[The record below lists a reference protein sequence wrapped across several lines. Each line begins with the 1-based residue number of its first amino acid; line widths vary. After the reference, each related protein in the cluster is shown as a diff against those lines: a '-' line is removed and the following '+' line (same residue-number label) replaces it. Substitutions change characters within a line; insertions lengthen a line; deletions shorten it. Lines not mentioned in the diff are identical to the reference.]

1 MENSISEEVKIN
13 NINDFNNLHNSINHL
28 IRTNNLSFSEENDS
42 SWRNRSCSM
51 SINYPKKFVPKLKPI
66 KTALCPSPINLTQN
80 LSITEVQNTSS
91 STFNESQKD
100 LNLMQ
105 SKYLYSNKAKKKS
118 FKIMNIEEETR
129 ECEAMS
135 DNEDKS
141 KKINILYSD
150 SDTSENDDG
159 GGENTSGRGGV
170 VGGLIHNIKIIRQK
184 MMRIRKNSAYTEGII
199 DDSNIDSGLRS
210 SRYKYIRAQR
220 FIDKIKKMKNMH
232 LNPLELTNK
241 YRTKSFSAKQDY
253 VSTILGF
260 LERSHSSLSLNSN
273 EK

>member
-13 NINDFNNLHNSINHL
+13 EINLHNSINHL
-28 IRTNNLSFSEENDS
+28 IRTNNLSFTEENDS
-42 SWRNRSCSM
+42 SWRIRSCSM
-51 SINYPKKFVPKLKPI
+51 SLNYPKKFVPKLKPI
-66 KTALCPSPINLTQN
+66 KTVLCPSPINLTQN
-80 LSITEVQNTSS
+80 SSIAEVQNTSS

-100 LNLMQ
+100 LNSMQ

-141 KKINILYSD
+141 KKINNILYSD

-159 GGENTSGRGGV
+159 GGDNNNGRGGV
-170 VGGLIHNIKIIRQK
+170 VGGLVHNIKFIRQK
-184 MMRIRKNSAYTEGII
+184 MIRIRNNSVCNESMI
-199 DDSNIDSGLRS
+199 DDSNIDSGLRL
-210 SRYKYIRAQR
+210 SRYKYICAQK
-220 FIDKIKKMKNMH
+220 FIDKIK
-232 LNPLELTNK
+232 TSNK
-241 YRTKSFSAKQDY
+241 SRTKSFSAKQNY
-253 VSTILGF
+253 IPTILGF
-260 LERSHSSLSLNSN
+260 LERSHSSLSLSSN

>member
-1 MENSISEEVKIN
+1 MENNISEEVKIN
-13 NINDFNNLHNSINHL
+13 NINIHNSINHL
-28 IRTNNLSFSEENDS
+28 IRTNNLSFSEEKDLS
-42 SWRNRSCSM
+42 LRNRSSSM
-51 SINYPKKFVPKLKPI
+51 SINYPKNFVPKLKPI
-66 KTALCPSPINLTQN
+66 KTTLCPSPINLTQN
-80 LSITEVQNTSS
+80 SSIIEAQNTSS

-100 LNLMQ
+100 INLMQ
-105 SKYLYSNKAKKKS
+105 SKYLYSNKTKKKS

-150 SDTSENDDG
+150 SDASENDDG
-159 GGENTSGRGGV
+159 GGESSSERGGV
-170 VGGLIHNIKIIRQK
+170 VGGIVHNIKIIRQK
-184 MMRIRKNSAYTEGII
+184 MMRIRKSSVYNESMI
-199 DDSNIDSGLRS
+199 DDSNIDSGLRL
-210 SRYKYIRAQR
+210 SRYKYICAQR
-220 FIDKIKKMKNMH
+220 FIDKIKKMKNMY
-232 LNPLELTNK
+232 LNPIEITNK

-260 LERSHSSLSLNSN
+260 LERSHSSLSLSSN

>member
-13 NINDFNNLHNSINHL
+13 NINVHNSINHL

-42 SWRNRSCSM
+42 SWRIRSCSM
-51 SINYPKKFVPKLKPI
+51 SINFPKNFVPKLKPI
-66 KTALCPSPINLTQN
+66 KTVLCPSPINLMQN
-80 LSITEVQNTSS
+80 SPITEVQNTSS

-100 LNLMQ
+100 INLMQ

-118 FKIMNIEEETR
+118 LKIMNIEEETR

-159 GGENTSGRGGV
+159 GGESSSGRGGA
-170 VGGLIHNIKIIRQK
+170 VGGIVHNIKIIRQK
-184 MMRIRKNSAYTEGII
+184 MMRIRKNSVCNESMI
-199 DDSNIDSGLRS
+199 DDSNIDSGLRL

-220 FIDKIKKMKNMH
+220 FINKIKKIKNMH
-232 LNPLELTNK
+232 LNPIEISNK

-253 VSTILGF
+253 ISTILGF

>member
-1 MENSISEEVKIN
+1 MENNISEEVKIN
-13 NINDFNNLHNSINHL
+13 NINIHNSINHL
-28 IRTNNLSFSEENDS
+28 IRTNNLSFSEEKDLS
-42 SWRNRSCSM
+42 LRNRSSSM
-51 SINYPKKFVPKLKPI
+51 SINYPKNFVPKLKPI

-80 LSITEVQNTSS
+80 SSIIEAQNTSS

-100 LNLMQ
+100 INLMQ
-105 SKYLYSNKAKKKS
+105 SKYLYSNKTKKKS

-150 SDTSENDDG
+150 SDASENDDG
-159 GGENTSGRGGV
+159 GGESSSERGGM
-170 VGGLIHNIKIIRQK
+170 VGGIVHNIKIIRQK
-184 MMRIRKNSAYTEGII
+184 MMRIRKNSVCNESMI
-199 DDSNIDSGLRS
+199 DDSNIDSGLRL
-210 SRYKYIRAQR
+210 SRYKYISSQR
-220 FIDKIKKMKNMH
+220 FIDKIKKIKNMY
-232 LNPLELTNK
+232 LNPIEISNK

>member
-13 NINDFNNLHNSINHL
+13 NINVHNSINHL
-28 IRTNNLSFSEENDS
+28 IRTNNLSFSEEKDLS
-42 SWRNRSCSM
+42 LRNRSSSM
-51 SINYPKKFVPKLKPI
+51 SINYPKNFVPKLKPI
-66 KTALCPSPINLTQN
+66 KTTLCPSPINLTQN
-80 LSITEVQNTSS
+80 SSIIEAQNTSS

-100 LNLMQ
+100 INLMS
-105 SKYLYSNKAKKKS
+105 SKYLYSSKAKKKS

-150 SDTSENDDG
+150 SDASENDDG
-159 GGENTSGRGGV
+159 GGESSSERGGV
-170 VGGLIHNIKIIRQK
+170 VGGIVHNIKIIRQK
-184 MMRIRKNSAYTEGII
+184 MMRIRKNSVYNESMI
-199 DDSNIDSGLRS
+199 DDSNIDSGLRL
-210 SRYKYIRAQR
+210 SRYKYICAQR
-220 FIDKIKKMKNMH
+220 FIDKMKNMH
-232 LNPLELTNK
+232 LNPIEITNK

>member
-13 NINDFNNLHNSINHL
+13 NINLQNSINHL
-28 IRTNNLSFSEENDS
+28 IRTNNLSFSEENDLS
-42 SWRNRSCSM
+42 LRNRSCSM
-51 SINYPKKFVPKLKPI
+51 SINFPKNFVPKLKPI
-66 KTALCPSPINLTQN
+66 KTVLCPSPINLMQN
-80 LSITEVQNTSS
+80 SQITEVQNTSS
-91 STFNESQKD
+91 SSFNESQKD
-100 LNLMQ
+100 INLKQ

-118 FKIMNIEEETR
+118 LKIMNIEEETR

-141 KKINILYSD
+141 KKVNILYSD
-150 SDTSENDDG
+150 SDASDNDDG
-159 GGENTSGRGGV
+159 GGESSSERGGM
-170 VGGLIHNIKIIRQK
+170 VGGIVHNIKIIRQK
-184 MMRIRKNSAYTEGII
+184 MMRIRKNSVCNESMI
-199 DDSNIDSGLRS
+199 DDSNIDSGLRL
-210 SRYKYIRAQR
+210 SRYKYISSQR
-220 FIDKIKKMKNMH
+220 FIDKIKKIKNMY
-232 LNPLELTNK
+232 LNPIEISNK

>member
-13 NINDFNNLHNSINHL
+13 NINLHNSINHL
-28 IRTNNLSFSEENDS
+28 IRTNNLSFSEENDLS
-42 SWRNRSCSM
+42 LRNRSCSM
-51 SINYPKKFVPKLKPI
+51 SINYPKNFVPKLKPI
-66 KTALCPSPINLTQN
+66 KTVLCPSPINLTQN
-80 LSITEVQNTSS
+80 SSIIEAQNTSS

-100 LNLMQ
+100 INLMS
-105 SKYLYSNKAKKKS
+105 SKYLYSSKAKKKS

-150 SDTSENDDG
+150 SDASENDDG
-159 GGENTSGRGGV
+159 GGESSSERGGV
-170 VGGLIHNIKIIRQK
+170 VGGIVHNIKIIRQK
-184 MMRIRKNSAYTEGII
+184 MMRIRKNSVYNESMI
-199 DDSNIDSGLRS
+199 DDSNIDSGLRL
-210 SRYKYIRAQR
+210 SRYKCAQR
-220 FIDKIKKMKNMH
+220 FIDKIKNMH
-232 LNPLELTNK
+232 LNPIEITNK